1 MAASGSYAKIRT
13 IMLPMLLR
21 FQYERG
27 SMEIYVTK
35 DYQEMSE
42 AAADIIADLVAEKPG
57 CVLGLATGST
67 PEGLYAELVRRFE
80 EGELDFSRVATF
92 NLDEYRG
99 LDPQHEQ
106 SYRYFMQKHLFDH
119 VNVRPENTHVPNGAN
134 PDADAA
140 CEAYEASILLA
151 GGIDL
156 QLLGL
161 GHNGHIGFNEPADE
175 FTKET
180 NCVDLTE
187 STIQANSR
195 LFNSADEVPRQAY
208 TMGIGTIMAAKQI
221 LLVVSGE
228 DKADIVRE
236 VFFGPVT
243 PKVPASILQFH
254 PNAIAVVDE
263 AAFSKCGDVAQV
275 AEDCGCG
282 HHHGDDEECCGGAHE
297 HGDEDCR
304 RHHHGNPPAEGEC
317 CGKHHNE

>member
-1 MAASGSYAKIRT
+1 
-13 IMLPMLLR
+13 
-21 FQYERG
+21 
-27 SMEIYVTK
+27 MEIIVAK
-35 DYQEMSE
+35 DYQDMSE
-42 AAADIIADLVAEKPG
+42 AAADIIAELVAEKPG

-67 PEGLYAELVRRFE
+67 PEGLYAELVKRYEE
-80 EGELDFSRVATF
+80 EGLDFSRVATF

-99 LDPQHEQ
+99 LPADHEQ
-106 SYRYFMQKHLFDH
+106 SYHYFMQKHLFSH

-134 PDADAA
+134 PDAEAA
-140 CEAYEASILLA
+140 CEAYEASIALA
-151 GGIDL
+151 GGVDL

-187 STIQANSR
+187 STINANSR

-228 DKADIVRE
+228 DKAQIVRD

-243 PKVPASILQFH
+243 PQVPASILQFH

-263 AAFSKCGDVAQV
+263 AAFSACEEIAEEACG
-275 AEDCGCG
+275 CGCG
-282 HHHGDDEECCGGAHE
+282 HGHE
-297 HGDEDCR
+297 HGE
-304 RHHHGNPPAEGEC
+304 EGC
-317 CGKHHNE
+317 SCH

>member
-1 MAASGSYAKIRT
+1 
-13 IMLPMLLR
+13 
-21 FQYERG
+21 
-27 SMEIYVTK
+27 MEIIVAK
-35 DYQEMSE
+35 DYQDMSE
-42 AAADIIADLVAEKPG
+42 AAADIIAELVAEKPG

-67 PEGLYAELVRRFE
+67 PEGLYAELVKRYEE
-80 EGELDFSRVATF
+80 EGLDFSRVATF

-99 LDPQHEQ
+99 LPAEHEQ
-106 SYRYFMQKHLFDH
+106 SYHYFMQKHLFGH

-134 PDADAA
+134 PDAEAA
-140 CEAYEASILLA
+140 CEAYEASIALA
-151 GGIDL
+151 GGVDL

-180 NCVDLTE
+180 NCVNLTE
-187 STIQANSR
+187 STINANSR

-228 DKADIVRE
+228 DKAQIVRD

-254 PNAIAVVDE
+254 PTRSPWLTKRRFPRAKISPRAH
-263 AAFSKCGDVAQV
+263 AAAATTMTRKAAAATRLRFSAL
-275 AEDCGCG
+275 
-282 HHHGDDEECCGGAHE
+282 
-297 HGDEDCR
+297 
-304 RHHHGNPPAEGEC
+304 PPACRIRGAMPLFLQ
-317 CGKHHNE
+317 